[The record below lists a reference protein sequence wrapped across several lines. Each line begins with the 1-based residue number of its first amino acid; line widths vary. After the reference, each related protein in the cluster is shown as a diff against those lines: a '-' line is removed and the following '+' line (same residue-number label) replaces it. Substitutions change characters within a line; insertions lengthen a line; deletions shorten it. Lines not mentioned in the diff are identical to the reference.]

1 MKCYFPIGRCFFEQ
15 NQYSRAA
22 FFRARRR
29 GALVSTTART
39 APWASSWR
47 TLQEGLGPSATV
59 GDDEVTR
66 ELGELGRWTMF
77 EGFDMVNHGKC

>member
-1 MKCYFPIGRCFFEQ
+1 M
-15 NQYSRAA
+15 
-22 FFRARRR
+22 
-29 GALVSTTART
+29 STTART

-59 GDDEVTR
+59 GDDEVTG

-77 EGFDMVNHGKC
+77 EGFDMVQPAQFGFESVKIGIFSSGCIYI